1 MTAGGTDA
9 RAGRG
14 QGAGART
21 AKRTRTTTSATRT
34 TKTTRTTRT
43 TRMTTTRMTRMTR
56 TERRSRGLLRTG
68 WAQAVV
74 GHGLPDGMGEGG
86 IVWRAGLH
94 GDGEPGGSCPRAG
107 GITDG
112 DHGCGGIHSGG
123 GREPGEHRRSEERRV
138 GEEAR

>member
-1 MTAGGTDA
+1 PRAAGPARAPGSASRPMSAGGAAA
-9 RAGRG
+9 RPGRG

-43 TRMTTTRMTRMTR
+43 TRTTTTRMTR

-94 GDGEPGGSCPRAG
+94 GDGEPGGTCPRAG

-112 DHGCGGIHSGG
+112 DHGCGGIHSG
-123 GREPGEHRRSEERRV
+123 
-138 GEEAR
+138 